1 MASLPQHL
9 LNQRYEASQLR
20 RRALLAA
27 TCCLSLASSS
37 AALSLPASPPVP
49 MQSQSAAAANAA
61 WLTTLFD
68 DDMDSSSAS
77 SSAASLADRLTDLAT
92 KDATPSVLPLASAK
106 GADGLAASLDSSSS
120 SPSLNDLES
129 VLQRQAQQRRA
140 QVTASQPRAGRL
152 SPLTKEYEYTLA
164 HAIQAGVQVHEIK
177 SEYESI
183 HRRTLSKKEWA
194 ALAGMDTAGLRRTIA
209 QYRSAKSELV
219 QSNLGLVH
227 AVARQF
233 HNRPS
238 HKDVT
243 LDELIQE
250 GSLGLIR
257 AAELF
262 DPTKN
267 LRFSTYATIWIKGFL
282 QNQRLGQFVVLPNA
296 EKKMWGQIRATVRD
310 LEKEEGGG
318 GENKMEITSQII
330 ADKLGLKKEKV
341 EGNIRRM
348 TSVANVLS
356 LDYQYDSLSR
366 SGLEDQS
373 RSNEAFLKDAD
384 IAEATALKADVLSAL
399 VSNLTPRERKLIR
412 LLYGLHDGKEYTVK
426 DSAEI
431 LGMNKETCR
440 LLHKSCLKKLRE
452 AKGAEAL
459 QEYLLTV
466 A

>member
-1 MASLPQHL
+1 MAFLPQHI
-9 LNQRYEASQLR
+9 LNQRREASKRR

-27 TCCLSLASSS
+27 TCLSLASDSVR
-37 AALSLPASPPVP
+37 ALSLPTQAASPATQLNQQLV
-49 MQSQSAAAANAA
+49 AASNAA

-68 DDMDSSSAS
+68 EGTVGSSSI
-77 SSAASLADRLTDLAT
+77 SLAERITDLAA
-92 KDATPSVLPLASAK
+92 KDVSPSVLPLASAR
-106 GADGLAASLDSSSS
+106 GAEAE
-120 SPSLNDLES
+120 LNLEAL
-129 VLQRQAQQRRA
+129 LQQQAQQRRA
-140 QVTASQPRAGRL
+140 QVTASQPLAGRM
-152 SPLTKEYEYTLA
+152 SPLTQEYEYTLA
-164 HAIQAGVQVHEIK
+164 HAIQAGVKVNEIK
-177 SEYESI
+177 SEFESA
-183 HRRTLSKKEWA
+183 HHRTLSKKEWA
-194 ALAGMDTAGLRRTIA
+194 ALAGMDSAHLRRTVSD
-209 QYRSAKSELV
+209 YRSAKRELV

-233 HNRPS
+233 YKRPT
-238 HKDVT
+238 HRDLT

-282 QNQRLGQFVVLPNA
+282 QNQRLGQFVILPNA
-296 EKKMWGQIRATVRD
+296 EKKMWRQIQSTVQD
-310 LEKEEGGG
+310 LEKESGGK
-318 GENKMEITSQII
+318 KMEITSQII
-330 ADKLGLKKEKV
+330 ADKLGLKKDKV

-348 TSVANVLS
+348 TSVGSVLS
-356 LDYQYDSLSR
+356 LDYQYTSSSR
-366 SGLEDQS
+366 SGSNNPS
-373 RSNEAFLKDAD
+373 RSNEAFLKDVG
-384 IAEATALKADVLSAL
+384 IAEATALKADILSSL

-440 LLHKSCLKKLRE
+440 LLHKSCLKKLRD
-452 AKGAEAL
+452 AKGADAL